1 MKQTLISLLL
11 LVALTAAAQ
20 EKDWKQLREKFFD
33 AKVSELA
40 QKLEL
45 TEEQKAGF
53 VPIYRQYND
62 EMRATMGPPFPRRG
76 HHKDGAEQKDGDAK
90 KKPLTDEERLARTKM
105 HMERQQKAQAIRLKY
120 IDEFS
125 KVLTPKQ
132 VDKFYKVEYEIQK
145 KLMKRHKHP
154 RGKHPKTD
162 NNTTQKQN

>member
-11 LVALTAAAQ
+11 LVALTATAQ
-20 EKDWKQLREKFFD
+20 EKDWKQLREKFFN

-40 QKLEL
+40 QQLEL
-45 TEEQKAGF
+45 TDEQKAGF

-62 EMRATMGPPFPRRG
+62 EMRATMGPPFPSRG
-76 HHKDGAEQKDGDAK
+76 PHKDGAGQNDGDAQ

-120 IDEFS
+120 VDEFS

-132 VDKFYKVEYEIQK
+132 VNKFFEVEFEIQK
-145 KLMKRHKHP
+145 KLMNRHKHP
-154 RGKHPKTD
+154 RGKRHGPD
-162 NNTTQKQN
+162 NGMPQK